1 MQNNLLGKQF
11 QAWRL
16 FNSSHSTATFSL
28 DSSLKAA
35 GKIPLDTYEILS
47 ALSESPHNRLRM
59 SELADK
65 IVFSRSGLSRK
76 IDRLEKSGVVKR
88 EPSPDDRRGWFA
100 VITEEG
106 IAAHKSAKV
115 VHDSHL
121 EKIWSSVLSDHESTV
136 LSQILDKV
144 ASRAAK

>member
-1 MQNNLLGKQF
+1 MQNNLLGKQL

-28 DSSLKAA
+28 DSTLKAA

-47 ALSESPHNRLRM
+47 ALNESPNHRLRM

-76 IDRLEKSGVVKR
+76 IDRLERSGVVKR

-106 IAAHKSAKV
+106 IAAHKAAKS
-115 VHDSHL
+115 VHDLHL
-121 EKIWSSVLSDHESTV
+121 EKIWSSVLTDEESTALV
-136 LSQILDKV
+136 QIFQKIV
-144 ASRAAK
+144 NRAAK

>member
-1 MQNNLLGKQF
+1 MQNDLLGKQF

-16 FNSSHSTATFSL
+16 FNSSHSATTNTL
-28 DSSLKAA
+28 DLSLKAA

-47 ALSESPHNRLRM
+47 ALSESPNNRLRM

-76 IDRLEKSGVVKR
+76 IDRLERAGVVKR
-88 EPSPDDRRGWFA
+88 EPCPDDRRGWFA
-100 VITEEG
+100 VITDEG
-106 IAAHKSAKV
+106 MASHKSAKV
-115 VHDSHL
+115 VFDSNL
-121 EKIWSSVLSDHESTV
+121 EKIWTSVLSDQESAV

-144 ASRAAK
+144 IDRAAK